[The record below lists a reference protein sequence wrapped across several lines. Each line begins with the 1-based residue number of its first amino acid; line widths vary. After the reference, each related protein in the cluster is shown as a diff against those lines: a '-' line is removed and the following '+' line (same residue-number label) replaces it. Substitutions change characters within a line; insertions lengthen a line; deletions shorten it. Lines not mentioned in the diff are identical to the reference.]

1 MTVPAV
7 ATSWPLTH
15 TFAEPITPL
24 TISVACWPDRSRGL
38 KSVRHHQGT
47 RNIGT
52 VSAPTL
58 FSYP

>member
-15 TFAEPITPL
+15 TLAEPITPL
-24 TISVACWPDRSRGL
+24 TTSVACWPARRCGV

-47 RNIGT
+47 RNSGT
-52 VSAPTL
+52 VTAPTW